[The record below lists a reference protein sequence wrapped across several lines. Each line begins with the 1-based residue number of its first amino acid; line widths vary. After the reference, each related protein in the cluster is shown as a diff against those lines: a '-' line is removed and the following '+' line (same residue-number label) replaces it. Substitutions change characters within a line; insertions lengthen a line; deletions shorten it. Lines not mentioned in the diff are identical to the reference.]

1 MTAARRVL
9 ISEPPSDADDFTV
22 ALEEALA
29 AIIDVTERFE
39 ARKVITHAKELL
51 MSNRKM
57 TEPEAYRWIQKTAMD
72 RRTPMLSIAETIVEG
87 FGDSKPQTGG
97 LS

>member
-1 MTAARRVL
+1 MTTARPVL
-9 ISEPPSDADDFTV
+9 ITEPAHDGDDFAV

-51 MSNRKM
+51 MSSRKM
-57 TEPEAYRWIQKTAMD
+57 TEPEAYRWVQKTAMD
-72 RRTPMLSIAETIVEG
+72 RRTPMLSIAQTIVEG
-87 FGDSKPQTGG
+87 LGDNSALTG
-97 LS
+97 

>member
-1 MTAARRVL
+1 MATARRAL
-9 ISEPPSDADDFTV
+9 ISEPASDADDFTV

-39 ARKVITHAKELL
+39 ARKVIMHAKELL

-87 FGDSKPQTGG
+87 FGDNHLRTG
-97 LS
+97 

>member
-1 MTAARRVL
+1 MTSAPNHVSITDEDTIA
-9 ISEPPSDADDFTV
+9 EMEA
-22 ALEEALA
+22 ALA

-51 MSNRKM
+51 MTHRKM

-72 RRTPMLSIAETIVEG
+72 RRSPMVSIATTIIES
-87 FGDSKPQTGG
+87 FGRDAGPADPS
-97 LS
+97 